1 MSDYTST
8 NPKKI
13 EVQEGWQKYVCDFA
27 QWTSFITLTSRE
39 IVTRDQIEH
48 KFRWLV
54 RRLNKELFGN
64 NYTRIVGHSYFS
76 YVIGLEHQKRDVLH
90 AHVLVDRKVNFE
102 AIHQIWN
109 SMSGFAHIVPVTDS
123 AGAAGYLSKYV
134 SKGGDLSLY
143 KPAKVKE
150 PRWKPW
156 WYIGL

>member
-8 NPKKI
+8 SKL
-13 EVQEGWQKYVCDFA
+13 ELLEGWQQYVTSFA
-27 QWTSFITLTSRE
+27 DWKSFITLTSRE

-54 RRLNKELFGN
+54 QRLNKDLFGN

-76 YVIGLEHQKRDVLH
+76 YVVGLEHQKRDVLH

-102 AIHQIWN
+102 AIHRMWN
-109 SMSGFAHIVPVTDS
+109 SMSGFAHIRPVEDA

-134 SKGGDLSLY
+134 SKGGELSLY

-150 PRWKPW
+150 PRFRPM

>member
-1 MSDYTST
+1 MSNYTST
-8 NPKKI
+8 SK
-13 EVQEGWQKYVCDFA
+13 VDLVEGWEQFVTGFA
-27 QWTSFITLTSRE
+27 DWKSFITLTSRE

-54 RRLNKELFGN
+54 RRLNSDLFGH

-76 YVIGLEHQKRDVLH
+76 YALGLEYQKRDVLH

-109 SMSGFAHIVPVTDS
+109 SMSGFAYIVPVVDA
-123 AGAAGYLSKYV
+123 AGAAAYLSKYV

-150 PRWKPW
+150 PAFMPW

>member
-1 MSDYTST
+1 MTDYTST
-8 NPKKI
+8 SKI
-13 EVQEGWQKYVCDFA
+13 ELVEGWVNFVAGFTDWK
-27 QWTSFITLTSRE
+27 SFITLTSRD

-54 RRLNKELFGN
+54 RRLNSGLFGN

-76 YVIGLEHQKRDVLH
+76 YALGLEYQKRDVLH

-109 SMSGFAHIVPVTDS
+109 SLSGFAYIVPVVD
-123 AGAAGYLSKYV
+123 AVGAAGYLSKYV

-143 KPAKVKE
+143 RAVKVKE
-150 PRWKPW
+150 PVFKPM